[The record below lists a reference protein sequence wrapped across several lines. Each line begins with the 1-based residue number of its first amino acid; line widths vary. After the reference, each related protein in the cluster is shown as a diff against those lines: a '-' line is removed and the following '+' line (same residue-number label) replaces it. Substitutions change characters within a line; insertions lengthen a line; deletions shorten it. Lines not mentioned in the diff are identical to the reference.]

1 MNSKIV
7 IVLFLIAGAIYSV
20 LSVTQNTPLV
30 EGWWGNIQLSTRS
43 EPNVQTKCGFQ
54 SIPDSNLGAGFM
66 TVPGKYD
73 TVPPARITGMAQT
86 GASVKYNMPDM
97 KNMAM
102 NPNKPIEGAEQYA
115 NVVEPFAQIA
125 AARGDLIQNTGV
137 TYPEQMKLPSDG
149 MGGPSGEQPQIYSR
163 LIYANKK
170 CRTYAQ
176 GDFFR
181 GDVPIMPRQKSGW
194 FDSSIDPVCGSV
206 VGYLGVDTGAGE
218 TAAQMRELKSSFM
231 TGSPNS
237 ISTDIGPNREGL
249 VQGQVQRSTFPTGQ
263 IPK

>member
-43 EPNVQTKCGFQ
+43 EPNVMTKCGFQ
-54 SIPDSNLGAGFM
+54 SLPDSNLGAGFM

-86 GASVKYNMPDM
+86 GASVKYNMPDNR
-97 KNMAM
+97 NMAV
-102 NPNKPIEGAEQYA
+102 NPNNPVQSAENYA

-125 AARGDLIQNTGV
+125 AARDDLIQTDGV
-137 TYPEQMKLPSDG
+137 TYPEQMALPSDG
-149 MGGPSGEQPQIYSR
+149 MGGPSGEQPEIYSR

-170 CRTYAQ
+170 CRTYSQ

-181 GDVPIMPRQKSGW
+181 GDVPVQPRQKAGW

-206 VGYLGVDTGAGE
+206 VGYLGVDSGVGK
-218 TAAQMRELKSSFM
+218 TAEEMRDLKSSFM
-231 TGSPNS
+231 TGTQNS
-237 ISTDIGPNREGL
+237 ISTDMGPNTEGMA
-249 VQGQVQRSTFPTGQ
+249 QVVTYPTGQ
-263 IPK
+263 VPK

>member
-7 IVLFLIAGAIYSV
+7 IVLFLIAGAMYSV
-20 LSVTQNTPLV
+20 LSVSQNTPLV
-30 EGWWGNIQLSTRS
+30 EGWWGGIQLSTRS

-102 NPNKPIEGAEQYA
+102 NPSNPTQSVENYA

-125 AARGDLIQNTGV
+125 AARNDLTQNDSV
-137 TYPEQMKLPSDG
+137 QYDEMQMQLPSGGMDG
-149 MGGPSGEQPQIYSR
+149 VSGEQPQIYNR

-170 CRTYAQ
+170 SRTYAQ

-181 GDVPIMPRQKSGW
+181 GDVAIMPRAKSGW
-194 FDSSIDPVCGSV
+194 FDSSITPVEGSV
-206 VGYLGVDTGAGE
+206 VGYLGIDTGVGE
-218 TAAQMRELKSSFM
+218 SARQMRDLKSAFM
-231 TGSPNS
+231 TGTQNS
-237 ISTDIGPNREGL
+237 IATDIGPNTEGM
-249 VQGQVQRSTFPTGQ
+249 VQVSTFPTGQ
-263 IPK
+263 APK